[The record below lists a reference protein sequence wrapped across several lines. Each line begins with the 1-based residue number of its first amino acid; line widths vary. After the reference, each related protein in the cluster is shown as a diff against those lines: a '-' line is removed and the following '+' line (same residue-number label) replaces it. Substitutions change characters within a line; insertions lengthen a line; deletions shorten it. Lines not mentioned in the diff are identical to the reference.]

1 MRYFLP
7 LLLLLVFIA
16 QPTSAQLVTGRIVDQ
31 AGKPVPYASAFVKTL
46 HRGTTA
52 NDNGEFALPL
62 PEGQHSIAFQYLGYK
77 TLVHTVNL
85 QKENIH
91 LDVTVMPQE
100 YMLPEVIV
108 TAGDEDP
115 AYYVMR
121 KAIGMSQYY
130 RNQVSAYTARIYL
143 KGSGIA
149 NKIPFLI
156 EKQFKKEG
164 IEEGKSYVTE
174 TLSEIS
180 YTQGSPLQTKVISV
194 RSSLP
199 GSENSPMQFFALSL
213 YNDVEGYITPLSKDA
228 FAVYKFKLEGTY
240 LEGDHTI
247 YKIRVTPKRKG
258 NDLYSG
264 LIFIR
269 DGSWSLYSVQLK
281 VTQKLF
287 NATIRQQYL
296 PVMPMV
302 WMPLSHDYLVD
313 VDMMGVKF
321 TYQYLVTMSDYKV
334 TLNPKLDHEFYAG
347 LDVQAAPTLTNNQDG
362 KVQQTIQKTT
372 ALSAAEQQRIEALMT
387 QNSLNNKEMRELN
400 KLIRME
406 AVDKDKKPTLEIKSR
421 STQVDDSAALR
432 TPQYWSQVRPVPL
445 TVKESEGFAV
455 VDSTEIGKDSL
466 KNKKQ
471 SLPSWIL
478 FGGARRKIG
487 SHIQVNFP
495 GLLNPG
501 ILEFS
506 TVEGFS
512 YRQRIGF
519 SFEKDEARAIQ
530 LDAKGAYAFSSKRLN
545 GEISFKK
552 LFAPMH
558 RGEFTLSGGRITD
571 DFNHSGG
578 VAPFINTINSL
589 FFKTNLRKLYEKDFL
604 KAAFQIDPVNGFELK
619 TGVEWAKRS
628 KLYNTSHFFLTN
640 PYACGFTS
648 NIPDKIL
655 NDNSLADNANA
666 VIFGL
671 QLKFTPMQYYRIV
684 KGRKM
689 TAHSAFPTFGLDWT
703 MTHADAKSAT
713 TNTQQLD
720 FSARQSFDSRL
731 WGRFE
736 YLVKAGFFLG
746 DDPVHFADYKHFNVI
761 STHVGP
767 YPRLDAFRGFG
778 IYGRST
784 TKPYIETHL
793 RYEHGR
799 ILVKRLPF
807 LAGSLMRES
816 LFVNH
821 LAAGGQKPWL
831 EIGYG
836 VQQLFLLFNAEVFT
850 GFEGGKYTNT
860 GIRIAI
866 PIGEGTIR
874 L

>member
-7 LLLLLVFIA
+7 LFLLLVCIA
-16 QPTSAQLVTGRIVDQ
+16 QPISAQLVTGRIVDQ

-52 NDNGEFALPL
+52 NNNGEFALPL

-77 TLVHTVNL
+77 TLTHTVDLHN
-85 QKENIH
+85 ENIH
-91 LDVTVMPQE
+91 LDVTLMPQE

-130 RNQVSAYTARIYL
+130 CNQVSAYTARIYL

-362 KVQQTIQKTT
+362 KVQQTIQKKTT
-372 ALSAAEQQRIEALMT
+372 LSEVEQQRVETLMT

-406 AVDKDKKPTLEIKSR
+406 AVDKEKKPSLEIKSR
-421 STQVDDSAALR
+421 TTQVDDSAALR

-455 VDSTEIGKDSL
+455 VDSTAKDKDTL

-478 FGGARRKIG
+478 FGGAKRTIG
-487 SHIQVNFP
+487 SHIKVNYP
-495 GLLNPG
+495 GLINPG

-506 TVEGFS
+506 TVDGFI

-519 SFEKDEARAIQ
+519 LFEKDEARAIQ
-530 LDAKGAYAFSSKRLN
+530 LDVQAGYAFSRERLN
-545 GEISFKK
+545 GEIAFKK

-619 TGVEWAKRS
+619 TGVEWAQRS

-640 PYACGFTS
+640 PYARGFTS

-655 NDNSLADNANA
+655 NDSSLADNANA

-703 MTHADAKSAT
+703 MTHADARTAT
-713 TNTQQLD
+713 ANTHRLE
-720 FSARQSFDSRL
+720 FSVKQSFDSRL

-736 YLVKAGFFLG
+736 YLVNAGFFFG

-767 YPRLDAFRGFG
+767 YPRPDAFRGLE

-784 TKPYIETHL
+784 TKPCIETHL

-821 LAAGGQKPWL
+821 LAAGGQKPWI

-836 VQQLFLLFNAEVFT
+836 LQQVFLLFNAEVFT
-850 GFEGGKYTNT
+850 GFEGGNYTNT